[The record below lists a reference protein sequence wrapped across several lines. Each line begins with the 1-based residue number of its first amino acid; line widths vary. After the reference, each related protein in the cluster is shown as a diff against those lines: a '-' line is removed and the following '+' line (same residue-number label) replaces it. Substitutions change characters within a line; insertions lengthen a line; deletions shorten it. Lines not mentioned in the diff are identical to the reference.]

1 MKIED
6 IIKEKS
12 LDEDLINYVEKK
24 LSEKGINLE
33 TQDEVIKYLWA
44 NKKLFGHVIDTKEL
58 ADRIIGNLD
67 KSIVY
72 FGTDTTNLPILYK
85 SKLNIITSILS
96 MAIVGGYYQP
106 YDKEVYLN
114 PLIQSKLTKNG
125 QMNRE
130 SILMHEIDHCATTSY
145 IDLDEQQTKNLL
157 LYKTKKGLFGK
168 IICKFKP
175 IMQMKKDKWSNMTNN
190 RLAILGFENP
200 LLDMKYNIP
209 FWRLDEGITV
219 LKQKKFS
226 EVLGIEFNK
235 LSSSSYQV
243 EPVVAEF
250 IANKV
255 GLDNL
260 IKFRHN
266 NDYEGLRKAFFDAT
280 GKDLNDLVSDLN
292 KIPLLLPISEKRIK
306 KRLNFKQYDI
316 DVPIKKNNT
325 FVQKVSID
333 NSEIGNNQQQKL
345 HSFEEREE

>member
-6 IIKEKS
+6 IINEKS
-12 LDEDLINYVEKK
+12 LDENLINYVEKR

-58 ADRIIGNLD
+58 ADRIIENLD

-85 SKLNIITSILS
+85 SKFNIITSILS

-114 PLIQSKLTKNG
+114 PLVQSKLTKKG

-130 SILMHEIDHCATTSY
+130 SIFMHEIDHCATTSY

-175 IMQMKKDKWSNMTNN
+175 IMQMKRDKWSNMTNN

-226 EVLGIEFNK
+226 EVLGIKFNK
-235 LSSSSYQV
+235 LSSASYQV

-280 GKDLNDLVSDLN
+280 GKDLNNLVRDLN
-292 KIPLLLPISEKRIK
+292 KIPLLLPISEKRIQ
-306 KRLNFKQYDI
+306 KRLNFKQYDLEI
-316 DVPIKKNNT
+316 SHKENNSFIK
-325 FVQKVSID
+325 KVSIE
-333 NSEIGNNQQQKL
+333 NSKIGNNQKQETPSL
-345 HSFEEREE
+345 NEREE